1 MQTKFYAPVLLLAA
15 GLAMAQ
21 DAADPLP
28 EGKGKD
34 ALKKICVNCHEI
46 DTVIG
51 SRRTRIGWRQNVDDM
66 ISRGAEGSDE
76 EMQLIVEY
84 LARFFGKINVNTAAA
99 AELESA
105 LGLSGTEAQAIVSY
119 RRQNGNYKD
128 FEQLTRTPGVDA
140 QKLQAKRNQIAFS
153 L

>member
-1 MQTKFYAPVLLLAA
+1 
-15 GLAMAQ
+15 
-21 DAADPLP
+21 
-28 EGKGKD
+28 
-34 ALKKICVNCHEI
+34 
-46 DTVIG
+46 
-51 SRRTRIGWRQNVDDM
+51 
-66 ISRGAEGSDE
+66 
-76 EMQLIVEY
+76 
-84 LARFFGKINVNTAAA
+84 VNTAAA